1 MKDKSTI
8 AGEAL
13 MAKLAELADRE
24 IGGGVAPRTVVRS
37 LITVAGN
44 VGGGDTRLT
53 CAVEPP
59 LIYNFCK
66 LFRENGTTNHSA
78 KADLRIIYLR
88 GRFTP

>member
-37 LITVAGN
+37 LIKC
-44 VGGGDTRLT
+44 GGPT
-53 CAVEPP
+53 
-59 LIYNFCK
+59 
-66 LFRENGTTNHSA
+66 HSSHV
-78 KADLRIIYLR
+78 R
-88 GRFTP
+88 